1 MRLRLAAFLFAI
13 LSAILSAVSLIAQTP
28 DVEPN
33 RTGAP
38 VPVVTFDLSFPG
50 ADPAHYSI
58 SVESTCRAAYR
69 SDNPENAANDQ
80 PASDQAAS
88 AAAATQPYTT
98 EFTMSES
105 LCRQVFELAKQAHY
119 FQGNF
124 DYKGRIAQT
133 GIKTLTYS
141 EGPQTAS
148 LNNAT
153 NGKQFKTTYNYSQNP
168 AIQQLTTIF
177 QNIASTAEFG
187 NRLAQ
192 EHRYDR
198 MSLEGELKRMEEMHK
213 SHQLLEIQSIA
224 PVLQAI
230 ANDSAVFNV
239 TRQRAIRLLKS
250 AGVNSTR

>member
-1 MRLRLAAFLFAI
+1 MRLRLAAFLIAMLF
-13 LSAILSAVSLIAQTP
+13 AVSLVAQTP

-50 ADPAHYSI
+50 ADPAHYAI
-58 SVESTCRAAYR
+58 TVESTCRAAYR
-69 SDNPENAANDQ
+69 SDNPEKAATDK
-80 PASDQAAS
+80 PASDQPAS

-98 EFTMSES
+98 EFTMSPS
-105 LCRQVFELAKQAHY
+105 ICRQVFDLAKQARY

-124 DYKGRIAQT
+124 EYKGRIANT

-141 EGPQTAS
+141 EGPQNAS
-148 LNNAT
+148 LNNST
-153 NGKQFKTTYNYSQNP
+153 NGRHFQTSYNYSQNP
-168 AIQQLTTIF
+168 AILQLTTIF
-177 QNIASTAEFG
+177 QSIATTAEFG

-198 MSLEGELKRMEEMHK
+198 MSLEGELKRMEELQK
-213 SHQLLEIQSIA
+213 SQQLLEIQSVGA
-224 PVLQAI
+224 VLRGI

-250 AGVNSTR
+250 AGLNPTR